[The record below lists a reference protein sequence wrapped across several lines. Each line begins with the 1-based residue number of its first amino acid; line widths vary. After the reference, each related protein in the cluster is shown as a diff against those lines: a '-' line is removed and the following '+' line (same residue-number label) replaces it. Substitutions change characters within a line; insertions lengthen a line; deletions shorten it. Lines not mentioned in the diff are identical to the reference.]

1 MIKYKKIILMI
12 LYVNIIQYQY
22 VHMNYFQKV
31 YMIKDNVNKDMIIY
45 LNNNFI
51 NNLIYK
57 NYKEKNN
64 I

>member
-1 MIKYKKIILMI
+1 
-12 LYVNIIQYQY
+12 
-22 VHMNYFQKV
+22 MNYFQKV